1 MGLFGNCGE
10 LQSGTSKLRQSHRQ
24 VPRRKG
30 RKAGRAQVGK
40 AVRNR
45 KSIGRK
51 WEAKNTGFS
60 LAGLLRGQ
68 EETFLPFARAVDTYV
83 QGSS

>member
-30 RKAGRAQVGK
+30 RKAGRAQVAK
-40 AVRNR
+40 AVRNG

-51 WEAKNTGFS
+51 WEVQEYWLLIGWAV
-60 LAGLLRGQ
+60 AGAGGNL
-68 EETFLPFARAVDTYV
+68 
-83 QGSS
+83 SSSC